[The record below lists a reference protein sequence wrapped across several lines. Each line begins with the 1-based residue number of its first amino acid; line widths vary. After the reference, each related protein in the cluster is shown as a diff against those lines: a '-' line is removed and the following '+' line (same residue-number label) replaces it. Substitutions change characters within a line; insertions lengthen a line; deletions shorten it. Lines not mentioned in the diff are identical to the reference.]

1 MVIIFINDLQNRK
14 LCKVIERYLAKIRF
28 FTAKSQSVSGASHQ
42 PAYIGSF
49 RTICQTCRSCSPSG
63 RVSLRSMPPYD
74 WANGG
79 SLYIFGGMVSMVL
92 VSWELMLFY
101 RMRSYPLP

>member
-28 FTAKSQSVSGASHQ
+28 FTAKSQSVSGVSHQ

-63 RVSLRSMPPYD
+63 WVSLRSMPPYD

-79 SLYIFGGMVSMVL
+79 SPDIFGGMVKSYLGLAEISSFVCL
-92 VSWELMLFY
+92 V
-101 RMRSYPLP
+101 

>member
-42 PAYIGSF
+42 PAYIVA
-49 RTICQTCRSCSPSG
+49 SG
-63 RVSLRSMPPYD
+63 LFVKRVGPVHLVDGCLCVLCPLMI
-74 WANGG
+74 G
-79 SLYIFGGMVSMVL
+79 LMVVL
-92 VSWELMLFY
+92 LTFLGVW
-101 RMRSYPLP
+101 